1 MCRKHHGSL
10 FGTGLGVRRE
20 SFRWLEGA
28 NEIVHYRA
36 TAAFER
42 PFCRRC
48 GSTVPAVSQDE
59 RYWNVPAGLLD
70 ADPGAR
76 PRTHIFAASRSP
88 LTELDDELPRH
99 DDYPPGFTLPTAPVR
114 APQEVAA
121 VGGSCLCGAVVFTA
135 SVAPQRLVNCYCSLC
150 RRSRAAAFGST
161 LLVPGESFR
170 FTRGA
175 HHVRSY
181 ALPAAATAMDG
192 GSAANAGAICA
203 RRYATDFCGECGRII
218 KIIFFIKDPI
228 TTFKRYLDK
237 NEQLHSDLIKSWNQ
251 RYLITQ
257 ANLEKKITKYLV
269 DINVQYRP
277 NLKDKYCGKFVSCG
291 EYPEH
296 INLLN
301 DLTIINKNQ
310 SVILKHNGELVG
322 AVIRDIASKEV
333 FHHFGIKMK
342 LTIDAHYPIKRG
354 KEHVGLGTIVGQGD
368 RKNPLNSKIGKYAYK
383 EKVV

>member
-1 MCRKHHGSL
+1 VEHVERRFSSTSDAGRVSETMHGGCLCGTVRFAISPPYRWFSHCHCSMCRKHHGSL

-203 RRYATDFCGECGRII
+203 RRYATDFCGECGSPA
-218 KIIFFIKDPI
+218 PI
-228 TTFKRYLDK
+228 SAPHAPVAMLP
-237 NEQLHSDLIKSWNQ
+237 
-251 RYLITQ
+251 
-257 ANLEKKITKYLV
+257 A
-269 DINVQYRP
+269 
-277 NLKDKYCGKFVSCG
+277 
-291 EYPEH
+291 
-296 INLLN
+296 
-301 DLTIINKNQ
+301 
-310 SVILKHNGELVG
+310 G
-322 AVIRDIASKEV
+322 AIDTPLAPLPTMHLYVASKAPWYEITAAGEQ
-333 FHHFGIKMK
+333 FDELPPPAA
-342 LTIDAHYPIKRG
+342 LTALLR
-354 KEHVGLGTIVGQGD
+354 
-368 RKNPLNSKIGKYAYK
+368 
-383 EKVV
+383 